1 MSEARETAPAPGEDA
16 GADGAQTVRVDLGA
30 RSYDI
35 RVGAGLMAGAGAA
48 VKPFAGGRR
57 VIVVSDET
65 VGDLHLDMLAASL
78 SAAGVGGE
86 AVVMPPGEET
96 KSFRAL
102 EGLMDRLFEIGVERR
117 TLLIALGGGVI
128 GDLAGFAAA
137 TALRGVDFVQIPTT
151 LLAQVDSSV
160 GGKTGIN
167 VAAGKN
173 LVGAFHQ
180 PRLVLADVETLDT
193 LPRRDFLAGYA
204 EVVKYGA
211 IDDRPFFE
219 WLETNGAALIDGDQD
234 LRREAVAHC
243 CRAKAR
249 IVAQDER
256 EGGVRALLNLGHTF
270 GHALEGAVGYGD
282 ALLHGEAVAIGMAL
296 AFRLS
301 ARLGLCPAAQADRLI
316 AHLDAV
322 GLPTR
327 PDQVPGADFEVDDLI
342 RRMGADKKVKDGKLT
357 FILARG
363 IGESFITQE
372 VEADALRAFMAE
384 ALAS

>member
-1 MSEARETAPAPGEDA
+1 MSEAEETAPALRDEA
-16 GADGAQTVRVDLGA
+16 EIVRVDLGA

-35 RVGAGLMAGAGAA
+35 QVGPGLLAGAGAA

-57 VIVVSDET
+57 VVVVSDET
-65 VGDLHLDMLAASL
+65 VGDLHLDTLAASL
-78 SAAGVGGE
+78 AAAGVGGE

-102 EGLMDRLFEIGVERR
+102 EGLMDRLFEIGIERR

-128 GDLAGFAAA
+128 GDLVGFAAA
-137 TALRGVDFVQIPTT
+137 TALRGIDFVQIPTT

-180 PRLVLADVETLDT
+180 PRLVLADVETLDS

-219 WLETNGAALIDGDQD
+219 WLEANGPALIDGDQA
-234 LRREAVAHC
+234 LRQEAVARC

-301 ARLGLCPAAQADRLI
+301 VRLGLCPQAEADRLI
-316 AHLDAV
+316 AHLEAV
-322 GLPTR
+322 ELPTS
-327 PDQVPGADFEVDDLI
+327 PQTVKGATFEVDDLI

-372 VEADALRAFMAE
+372 VETDALRAFMAE
-384 ALAS
+384 ELAS

>member
-1 MSEARETAPAPGEDA
+1 MSEADETTPTMIDA
-16 GADGAQTVRVDLGA
+16 AETVRVELGA

-35 RVGAGLMAGAGAA
+35 QVGPGLLAGAGQA

-57 VIVVSDET
+57 VVVVIDET
-65 VGDLHLDMLAASL
+65 VGDLHLDTLAASL
-78 SAAGVGGE
+78 AAAGVGGE
-86 AVVMPPGEET
+86 AVVMPPGEES

-102 EGLMDRLFEIGVERR
+102 EGLMDRLFEIGIERR

-128 GDLAGFAAA
+128 GDLVGFAAA
-137 TALRGVDFVQIPTT
+137 TALRGIDFVQIPTT

-219 WLETNGAALIDGDQD
+219 WLEENGPALIDGDQD

-249 IVAQDER
+249 IVAEDER

-282 ALLHGEAVAIGMAL
+282 GLLHGEAVAIGMAQ

-301 ARLGLCPAAQADRLI
+301 VRLGLCPQAEADRLI
-316 AHLDAV
+316 AHLEAV
-322 GLPTR
+322 GLPTSA
-327 PDQVPGADFEVDDLI
+327 QSVHGADFEVDDLI

-372 VEADALRAFMAE
+372 VETETLQAFMAE
-384 ALAS
+384 ELAS

>member
-1 MSEARETAPAPGEDA
+1 MSEAGETAPAPEAAAGGEDVE
-16 GADGAQTVRVDLGA
+16 TVRVELGA

-35 RVGAGLMAGAGAA
+35 RAGSGLLAGAGAA

-57 VIVVSDET
+57 VVVISDET
-65 VGDLHLDMLAASL
+65 VGDLHLDTLAASL
-78 SAAGVGGE
+78 AAAGVGGE

-102 EGLMDRLFEIGVERR
+102 EGLMDRLFEIGIERR

-128 GDLAGFAAA
+128 GDLVGFAAA

-180 PRLVLADVETLDT
+180 PRLVLADVEALDS

-219 WLETNGAALIDGDQD
+219 WLEANGPALIDGDRA

-270 GHALEGAVGYGD
+270 GHALEGAAGYD
-282 ALLHGEAVAIGMAL
+282 DRLLHGEAVSIGMAL

-301 ARLGLCPAAQADRLI
+301 ARLELCAPGEATRLI

-327 PDQVPGADFEVDDLI
+327 PAQVAGAAFEVDDLI

-372 VEADALRAFMAE
+372 VEAESLRAFMAE